1 MKKIFPALLITI
13 ILILF
18 IPYSITIAMNGI
30 KDTES
35 EIIPYDGRIVLV
47 ENNDIK
53 MSLDYSVY
61 LVGMTAKM
69 LSAYDTSVFEYPEFI
84 KLCIVLSNTY
94 LAGEFPDESVIT
106 NDILSDRYL
115 SDDELKYLWKDQYQ
129 SYTNAIKL
137 AIQETGN
144 LIISYDNS
152 PVSPLYHF
160 ISNGMTRCDAKR
172 PYLKAVS
179 TNEDLE
185 EMGFLCVKQITC
197 EDFLKTIK
205 KALPDLIISDDYNQ
219 LKDNIQIMERDS
231 SGYIKK
237 LKIGS
242 LIMSGDDFM
251 QIMGINS
258 PSFTITF
265 QENTLKIITKGIGH
279 GYGISMSYALRLAK
293 AGYSYQ
299 DIISFFYENVEIK
312 NAN

>member
-1 MKKIFPALLITI
+1 M
-13 ILILF
+13 
-18 IPYSITIAMNGI
+18 
-30 KDTES
+30 
-35 EIIPYDGRIVLV
+35 V
-47 ENNDIK
+47 
-53 MSLDYSVY
+53 
-61 LVGMTAKM
+61 
-69 LSAYDTSVFEYPEFI
+69 
-84 KLCIVLSNTY
+84 
-94 LAGEFPDESVIT
+94 
-106 NDILSDRYL
+106 
-115 SDDELKYLWKDQYQ
+115 
-129 SYTNAIKL
+129 
-137 AIQETGN
+137 
-144 LIISYDNS
+144 
-152 PVSPLYHF
+152 
-160 ISNGMTRCDAKR
+160 
-172 PYLKAVS
+172 
-179 TNEDLE
+179 
-185 EMGFLCVKQITC
+185 FLCVKQITF

-219 LKDNIQIMERDS
+219 SKDNIQIMERDS

-312 NAN
+312 NYE